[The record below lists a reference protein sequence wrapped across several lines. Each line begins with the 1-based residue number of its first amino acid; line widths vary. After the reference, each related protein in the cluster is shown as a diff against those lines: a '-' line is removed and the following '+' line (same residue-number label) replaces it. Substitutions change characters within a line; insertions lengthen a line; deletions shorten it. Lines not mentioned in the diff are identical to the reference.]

1 MPERSTPTSKMLAQ
15 TIGFNKD
22 QVLPVAFVVCVTFIG
37 YVIIRS
43 IYYLYFHSLAS
54 LPGPFLARI
63 TDFYGGYHAWSGRHH
78 YHLYELHKKYG
89 PVVRYG
95 PNRVSFN
102 SAVAVKD
109 IYGASKPLR
118 KSAGYKALLLSGNIF
133 SLFSSIDKSFHGKRR
148 RIMAHGFSDAA
159 LRSYE
164 PIVQERIDKFL
175 EILTKEAGDDG
186 WGVSKNMSRL
196 CAGLTFDVMGA
207 LVFGQPFKI
216 LEDESGLSYV
226 IDAIMSA
233 SRSVGVMIH
242 LPAFGKNN
250 ILFKLR
256 GFFRLI
262 FLSLQD
268 IKNIKAFLAL
278 STKLVGEKSAQEAAK
293 AAGEDIV
300 KAQGVPNKDILGWI
314 LDATDPETGERLSI
328 NEVWSEARVLI
339 IAGSDT
345 TSTSLS
351 GALYYLSR
359 NPVILNKLRAEL
371 RSTFDSENQIWPG
384 QKINSCSY
392 LKHVIEEALRMSS
405 PVGGILWRE
414 TTVDHTVQG
423 IRIPAGTDCGVPIYA
438 LHHNTEYFNDP
449 HIFNPDRWD
458 ESIVGNESV
467 TTAKSAWI
475 PFQIG
480 SRGCIGRPL
489 ANMELVL
496 TLARIVYGFDIR
508 VDESK
513 RAIGQTDVIS
523 GYTEFETRDQ
533 LTAETIGPFLQFK
546 KNLER

>member
-1 MPERSTPTSKMLAQ
+1 MLAQ
-15 TIGFNKD
+15 AISVDKD
-22 QVLPVAFVVCVTFIG
+22 LVLPSTLVAAFVLAG
-37 YVIIRS
+37 YVS
-43 IYYLYFHSLAS
+43 
-54 LPGPFLARI
+54 
-63 TDFYGGYHAWSGRHH
+63 
-78 YHLYELHKKYG
+78 
-89 PVVRYG
+89 PVIRYG

-109 IYGASKPLR
+109 IYGATKPLR
-118 KSAGYKALLLSGNIF
+118 KSAGYRALLLSGGVF

-148 RIMAHGFSDAA
+148 RIMSHGFSDAA

-175 EILTKEAGDDG
+175 EILTNEAGTDG
-186 WGVSKNMSRL
+186 WGTSKNMSRL

-226 IDAIMSA
+226 IDAILSA
-233 SRSVGVMIH
+233 SRAVGVMVH
-242 LPAFGKNN
+242 LPIFGKNN
-250 ILFKLR
+250 ILFKIR
-256 GFFRLI
+256 GFFRLL
-262 FLSLQD
+262 FLSLKD
-268 IKNIKAFLAL
+268 LKNIKAFLTL
-278 STKLVGEKSAQEAAK
+278 SSKLTSERTAQEAAK

-300 KAQGVPNKDILGWI
+300 KAQGVPNKDILSWVI
-314 LDATDPETGERLSI
+314 NATDPETGEKLSLSDI
-328 NEVWSEARVLI
+328 WGEARVLI

-359 NPVILNKLRAEL
+359 NPTILNKLRSEL
-371 RSTFDSENQIWPG
+371 RTTFSSVDEIWPG

-414 TTVDHTVQG
+414 TTADHVIQG
-423 IRIPAGTDCGVPIYA
+423 INIPAGTDCGVPVYA
-438 LHHNTEYFNDP
+438 VHHNTDYFHDP
-449 HIFNPDRWD
+449 HVFNPDRWD
-458 ESIVGNESV
+458 ENIVGAESV
-467 TTAKSAWI
+467 ATAKSAWI

-489 ANMELVL
+489 ANMELTL
-496 TLARIVYGFDIR
+496 TLAKVIYGFEIR

-513 RAIGQTDVIS
+513 RGVGQADIIP

-546 KNLER
+546 KIQS

>member
-1 MPERSTPTSKMLAQ
+1 MIAQ
-15 TIGFNKD
+15 VVGFDKD
-22 QVLPVAFVVCVTFIG
+22 LVLPSILVAFSVLAG
-37 YVIIRS
+37 YVAIQS
-43 IYYLYFHSLAS
+43 IYYLYFHPLAS
-54 LPGPFLARI
+54 LPGPFFARI
-63 TDFYGGYHAWSGRHH
+63 TDLYGGYHAWTGRHH

-89 PVVRYG
+89 PVIRYG

-102 SAVAVKD
+102 SATAVKD
-109 IYGASKPLR
+109 IYGATRPLR
-118 KSAGYKALLLSGNIF
+118 KSAGYRALLLSGNVF
-133 SLFSSIDKSFHGKRR
+133 SLFTSIDKSFHGKRR
-148 RIMAHGFSDAA
+148 RIMSHGFSDAA

-175 EILTKEAGDDG
+175 EILTKEAGADG
-186 WGVSKNMSRL
+186 WGASKNMSRL

-226 IDAIMSA
+226 IDAIISA
-233 SRSVGVMIH
+233 SRSVGVMVH
-242 LPAFGKNN
+242 LPIFGKNN
-250 ILFKLR
+250 TLFKIR
-256 GFFRLI
+256 GLFRLL
-262 FLSLQD
+262 FLTLKD
-268 IKNIKAFLAL
+268 LKNIKAFLAL
-278 STKLVGEKSAQEAAK
+278 SAKLTRERTTQEAAK

-314 LDATDPETGERLSI
+314 LAATDPETGEHLSLSD
-328 NEVWSEARVLI
+328 VWGEARVLI

-371 RSTFDSENQIWPG
+371 RTTFSSEDEIWPG

-414 TTVDHTVQG
+414 TTVDHVIQG
-423 IRIPAGTDCGVPIYA
+423 ITIPAGTDCGVPVYSI
-438 LHHNTEYFNDP
+438 HHHTDYFLDP
-449 HIFNPDRWD
+449 HVFNPDRWD
-458 ESIVGNESV
+458 ESIVGAEAV
-467 TTAKSAWI
+467 AAAKSAWI

-489 ANMELVL
+489 ANMELTL
-496 TLARIVYGFDIR
+496 TLARIIYSFEIR

-513 RAIGQTDVIS
+513 CGVGQTDVIP
-523 GYTEFETRDQ
+523 GHTEFETKDQ
-533 LTAETIGPFLQFK
+533 LTAETTGPFLQFK
-546 KNLER
+546 KIEA